1 LEIALSHNNMDF
13 DSLSAQY
20 ALTKLHPACR
30 MVLGYPL
37 TGNVRS
43 FIALNRSYLP
53 IVQVKYID
61 LAKVSRFFLVDCQ
74 HLERLDSAAQKL
86 LVDSAPTGRSDAGS
100 KLKLS
105 RPLTIFDHHDSDPTG
120 LISHATSDSVIEKV
134 GSATTIL
141 VDQII
146 KATIELSEF
155 DATILA
161 IGIFE
166 DTGCLTYG
174 GTTAKDAQCVS
185 FLIAAGADLSVV
197 REYIRPKMEQEQIA
211 LFERLLKNTEILDVY
226 GHRFAISITQEPNY
240 IEGLATITRQLL
252 ELNNVD
258 GAFTVAQ
265 MRDRVHIVGRCD
277 AKALS
282 VKQVV
287 QEFGGDGH
295 AGAAAAVVKGAQVRE
310 VSERLKAVI
319 LRLAVHQ
326 PIARDLMETPVRTVR
341 PDISMDEAGR
351 IMLRYGVDGL
361 VVAEGEKVV
370 GIVSRRDIDQSTH
383 HRLGHAKVS
392 GFMSKPVITVDEE
405 TPLSQI
411 QQTMVA
417 EDIGRL
423 PVMDAQGVLIGLVSR
438 QDVLNSLF
446 GVDYAKDKQ
455 LGGEMNDHIGGRK
468 FKSRAAFT
476 LHRKK
481 ISLGKQLRELDEYT
495 VWLAEEIGRIS
506 ADCGMVSYAVGG
518 FVRDLLL
525 KIPNFDL
532 DFVVE
537 GSAIQL
543 AEELVRRHPERFE
556 LKAKHERFQTAS
568 LIYFTGPPE
577 NTSGNASAHPRNAP
591 AEANAPAHPRTTQ
604 AEASASAHPENGS
617 AEATAQ
623 LNHDNG
629 SGQRPYRN
637 VDLSTARIE
646 IYEKPAALPEVE
658 ASKLEHDLMRRDFT
672 VNALAVCLNP
682 ELFGL
687 LIDHFNGLQDLELKV
702 IRILHPFS
710 FIEDPTRIVRAARF
724 AGRLGFHLEP
734 KTKDQAKRAIAMGI
748 FDDLGGVRLKEE
760 VRMMLESPLRLK
772 SLNILGELSGTLCY
786 LDTHLEYND
795 GVRKAIRRAERLLQ
809 RYEVEDPWVVYL
821 GALVSEIP
829 IERVSGVV
837 DRLHM
842 ANKRKEIVESGL
854 DLHRQMPLELSQ
866 LKRSEIYA
874 LMHGRHR
881 EALAIAAAVAVVGT
895 DLRRAIRTY
904 LEELADTKLDISGE
918 DLIELGH
925 RPGPMIGNALRQVL
939 AAKLDKQ
946 VSTRQQQLDLAEQFL
961 TRA

>member
-1 LEIALSHNNMDF
+1 LGNNKAGRTGLEIALSHNNMDF

-53 IVQVKYID
+53 IIQVKYID
-61 LAKVSRFFLVDCQ
+61 LARVSRFFLVDCQ
-74 HLERLDSAAQKL
+74 HLDRLDSAAKKL
-86 LVDSAPTGRSDAGS
+86 VLDGSPSGQAAGRNG
-100 KLKLS
+100 KLQLS
-105 RPLTIFDHHDSDPTG
+105 RPLTLFDHHELDPTG
-120 LISHATSDSVIEKV
+120 IMGQATSDSIIEKV
-134 GSATTIL
+134 GAATTIL

-146 KATIELSEF
+146 KAGIELSEF
-155 DATILA
+155 DATLLA

-166 DTGCLTYG
+166 DTGCLTYA
-174 GTTAKDAQCVS
+174 GTSAKDAQCVS
-185 FLIAAGADLSVV
+185 FLIGKGADLSVV
-197 REYIRPKMEQEQIA
+197 REYIRPKMEQEQVG
-211 LFERLLKNTEILDVY
+211 LFERLLKNTEIIEVH
-226 GHRFAISITQEPNY
+226 GHRFVIAVTQETNY

-258 GAFTVAQ
+258 GAFTVAH

-282 VKQVV
+282 VKQVL

-295 AGAAAAVVKGAQVRE
+295 AGAASAVVKGVQVRE
-310 VSERLKAVI
+310 VCERLKTVI
-319 LRLAVHQ
+319 QRFAAHQ
-326 PIARDLMETPVRTVR
+326 PLARDLMETPVRTVR
-341 PDISMDEAGR
+341 PDMTMDEAGR
-351 IMLRYGVDGL
+351 IMLRYGADGL
-361 VVAEGEKVV
+361 VVAEGEKVL

-392 GFMSKPVITVDEE
+392 GFMSKPVITVVED

-423 PVMDAQGVLIGLVSR
+423 PVMDGLGHLVGLVSR

-455 LGGEMNDHIGGRK
+455 LRGDVNERVGGRK
-468 FKSRAAFT
+468 FNARGAFSADR
-476 LHRKK
+476 RKTG
-481 ISLGKQLRELDEYT
+481 LGKQMRKLDEDT
-495 VWLAEEIGRIS
+495 VWLSEEIGRIS
-506 ADCGMVSYAVGG
+506 AECGMVSYAVGG

-537 GSAIQL
+537 GSAIDL
-543 AEELVRRHPERFE
+543 AEELVRRHPQRFE
-556 LKAKHERFQTAS
+556 LKAKHERFQTAT
-568 LIYFTGPPE
+568 LVYFT
-577 NTSGNASAHPRNAP
+577 
-591 AEANAPAHPRTTQ
+591 
-604 AEASASAHPENGS
+604 EASSHSKGGHLDHSKRSHHAND
-617 AEATAQ
+617 
-623 LNHDNG
+623 HDA
-629 SGQRPYRN
+629 RPQRN

-658 ASKLEHDLMRRDFT
+658 ASKLEHDLLRRDFT
-672 VNALAVCLNP
+672 INALAVCLNP

-687 LIDHFNGLQDLELKV
+687 LIDHFNGLEDLELKV

-710 FIEDPTRIVRAARF
+710 FIEDPTRIVRAGRF
-724 AGRLGFHLEP
+724 AGRLGFQLEP

-748 FDDLGGVRLKEE
+748 FDDLGGVRIKEE
-760 VRMMLESPLRLK
+760 LRLMLESPQRIK
-772 SLNILGELSGTLCY
+772 SLNILGELSGKFCY
-786 LDTHLEYND
+786 LDSHLEYNE
-795 GVRKAIRRAERLLQ
+795 GIKQAIRRAERLLA
-809 RYEVEDPWVVYL
+809 RYPVEDPWIVYL

-837 DRLHM
+837 DRLQLT
-842 ANKRKEIVESGL
+842 NRQKEIVESGL
-854 DLHRQMPLELSQ
+854 DLHRQMPLELGQ
-866 LKRSEIYA
+866 LKRSEIYE
-874 LMHGRHR
+874 LMHGRPR
-881 EALAIAAAVAVVGT
+881 EALAIAAAVAVIGT

-904 LEELADTKLDISGE
+904 LEELADTKLDISGA

-925 RPGPMIGNALRQVL
+925 RQGPMLGNALRQVL
-939 AAKLDKQ
+939 AARLDKRI
-946 VSTRQQQLDLAEQFL
+946 SSRQEQLDLAVQLL
-961 TRA
+961 TRV